1 MSILPLIM
9 PLFIL
14 AIIGWGFAKTNR
26 YLPVGWSKGVNALTA
41 RVLVPCLLFLG
52 MYRHGLPGQQ
62 SWGILLSFYI
72 ALLLLFWFLYFVQS
86 KQKERAPI
94 ALAGAFSNLVYVG
107 VPVVSNLFGEQ
118 ALSYL
123 FPIVAF
129 HSLILF
135 SLYYFADSLGNE
147 GKIQLSVLMK
157 PLKNPIVVS
166 LLLGLIANLIH
177 ISLPKMLINTLS
189 MGARAAL
196 PCALIVMGASLAD
209 ISFKHGKW
217 QVVLILVGKLLIL
230 PFLVLVLSHFVF
242 AMPIRIT
249 SVLVVMASGPVGI
262 NAYVVVRSN
271 GGDAP
276 TVSSAI
282 LLSCWLSILAWP
294 FWLWVIHQL
303 GTASLGGI

>member
-1 MSILPLIM
+1 MSIVPLIV
-9 PLFIL
+9 PLFSL
-14 AIIGWGFAKTNR
+14 AIIGWGFAKSNR

-41 RVLVPCLLFLG
+41 KVLVPCLLFLG

-62 SWGILLSFYI
+62 SWGILLSFYL
-72 ALLLLFWFLYFVQS
+72 ALISLFWLLYFVQR
-86 KQKERAPI
+86 KQKDRAPI

-107 VPVVSNLFGEQ
+107 APVVSSLFGEQ

-129 HSLILF
+129 HSLVLF
-135 SLYYFADSLGNE
+135 SLYYFADSLGSE
-147 GKIQLSVLMK
+147 GKIQFKMLLK
-157 PLKNPIVVS
+157 PLKNPIVIS
-166 LLLGLIANLIH
+166 LMLGLIMNLVN
-177 ISLPKMLINTLS
+177 ISLSKMVISTLD

-209 ISFKHGKW
+209 ISFKQGKW
-217 QVVLILVGKLLIL
+217 RVFLILSAKLLIL

-242 AMPIRIT
+242 VMPMQIT
-249 SVLVVMASGPVGI
+249 AVLVVMASCPVGI
-262 NAYVVVRSN
+262 NAYVVVRGN

-282 LLSCWLSILAWP
+282 LLSCWLSLLAWP
-294 FWLWVIHQL
+294 FWLWVLDCL
-303 GTASLGGI
+303 GNVYHR